1 MFKTDFLKPIKT
13 PIMDL
18 NKIHPIKWKADLSKE
33 KIPDLDVKPS
43 IKVSNIKPVILP
55 IVNEKIILTTAES
68 TPIPNFTDQFFGLKM
83 PKPTLSRNTDF
94 TEYYVYNI
102 KNRTPNNVFKKNALN
117 EGVYGEAEIAPEK
130 TKEELNEMEE
140 IMMSLVGLERE
151 NISEENERNKMEAED
166 LTEKEKMT
174 RKIASE
180 IKEKRQRRRIRIN
193 PIELPRALSFDQE
206 LGRLRKQ
213 SELIE
218 RQRAERLAND
228 KRGSIIKSRNELE
241 ENIRKEKAY
250 ETPQKT
256 NETINEGD
264 IEEEMEEESNEMPTP
279 IPDKKQIKTYMEE
292 LNEETMEPEK
302 FFEFLKI
309 AIYYSGKD
317 ADEVKKPKKDFT
329 KAVLSK
335 VFKEN
340 ITDWRVVQNKV
351 KLLYSEGKLKKI
363 RSSFIATPIKEK

>member
-166 LTEKEKMT
+166 LTEKEEMT
-174 RKIASE
+174 RKIVSE
-180 IKEKRQRRRIRIN
+180 MKEKRPRRRIRIN
-193 PIELPRALSFDQE
+193 PINLKEALTFDQ
-206 LGRLRKQ
+206 LRRKYGDDLNKE
-213 SELIE
+213 ELIE
-218 RQRAERLAND
+218 RQIDERLANEIEN
-228 KRGSIIKSRNELE
+228 KRGSIIKARKELE
-241 ENIRKEKAY
+241 ENIRNEKVK
-250 ETPQKT
+250 ETPQKSK
-256 NETINEGD
+256 ESID
-264 IEEEMEEESNEMPTP
+264 EEESNEMPTP
-279 IPDKKQIKTYMEE
+279 IPDKDQIKKYMEE
-292 LNEETMEPEK
+292 LALETIEPEK
-302 FFEFLKI
+302 LDEFIKI

-317 ADEVKKPKKDFT
+317 ANEVKKPKKEFT

-335 VFKEN
+335 VLKED
-340 ITDWRVVQNKV
+340 IADWRVVQNKV
-351 KLLYSEGKLKKI
+351 KLLYPEGKLKKI